1 MSPKVIALWR
11 QLSSSVASKLGSTAA
26 QENEYR
32 QALLWGYAVTVV
44 FCLLFFGWALF
55 TTISGAVVAPGSIV
69 IQGQVKTVQN
79 LDGGIV
85 SEIAVKE
92 GQEVAAD
99 DLLLRL
105 DSSLLMAN
113 QSIVEGRL
121 SEALA
126 LQTRLLAERDN
137 LHVLQRPETVPTLL
151 NEAAI
156 AQAIEIQTE
165 ILNARSLTREGQ
177 TNQLTERI
185 QQFEEEIIGAQ
196 GLQVARREQLSLIA
210 KELAGVKELHAQGHA
225 PLTRVLALER
235 EGANLKGQI
244 SELSGNIARLRSSIG
259 ETQLQ
264 LLQIE
269 KDFREQVL
277 TDLRDASAQVE
288 ELREQHLSLL
298 EQIERTEIRAPVDG
312 VVHELSMH
320 TLGGVVRPAEPILKI
335 VPAEKHLI
343 INVRVE
349 PLHIDQ
355 IYAGQSAFVK
365 LTAFNSRTVPDLECS
380 VTTVSPDLVT
390 DERSGMTWYEANL
403 ELLPNEV
410 AKLGDLSLVSGM
422 PAEAFIRTSDRTV
435 MGYLLKPLSDQI
447 FRAFREE

>member
-1 MSPKVIALWR
+1 MLLRISDLWR
-11 QLSSSVASKLGSTAA
+11 RLSEVVAGAFGPRDGDA
-26 QENEYR
+26 NEYR
-32 QALLWGYAVTVV
+32 QALLWGYAVAAI
-44 FCLLFFGWALF
+44 FSIAFFGWAFF
-55 TTISGAVVAPGSIV
+55 TVISGAVVAPGSIV

-85 SEIAVKE
+85 AEIAVKE
-92 GQEVAAD
+92 GQNVAKG

-113 QSIVEGRL
+113 RAIVEGRL
-121 SEALA
+121 AEAIA
-126 LQTRLLAERDN
+126 LQTRLLAERDSVE
-137 LHVLQRPETVPTLL
+137 VLSKPALL
-151 NEAAI
+151 PILVNASSI
-156 AQAIEIQTE
+156 DQAIRTQTE
-165 ILNARSLTREGQ
+165 ILEARSLTREGQ

-185 QQFEEEIIGAQ
+185 HQFEEEIVGAQ
-196 GLQVARREQLSLIA
+196 GLQIARREQLALIS
-210 KELAGVKELHAQGHA
+210 KELGGVKELYDQGHA

-235 EGANLKGQI
+235 ESANLKGQI
-244 SELSGNIARLRSSIG
+244 SEMSGSIARLRSSIG
-259 ETQLQ
+259 ETRLQ
-264 LLQIE
+264 LLQIN

-277 TDLRDASAQVE
+277 TELRDASAQVE

-298 EQIERTEIRAPVDG
+298 EQVERTEIRSPVEG
-312 VVHELSMH
+312 VVHELAMH

-365 LTAFNSRTVPDLECS
+365 LTAFNSRSVPDLECN

-390 DERSGMTWYEANL
+390 DERSGMAWYEANL
-403 ELLPNEV
+403 ELAPNE
-410 AKLGDLSLVSGM
+410 AEKLGGLSLVSGM
-422 PAEAFIRTSDRTV
+422 PAEAFIRTTDRTV